1 MPNTPPKRE
10 LLYFATNKEIHD
22 LIIQGPQM
30 FPKEVLLD
38 LTRARGLFL
47 SPVAS
52 REELAAEVALLPFDY
67 ASLALLLGRAQR
79 RQSAEKLTTET
90 FSQTLKIEDIKKAC
104 EGYATTNVSDE
115 KVTVRQ
121 TQDGRVIATVTY
133 TELDTSKTELLQ
145 RRRREA
151 EIQFL
156 PGADG
161 TEVRMPFNEKAREIL
176 RDVTQRINALT
187 SQPVTRRSI
196 EVSHLKTAKDRT
208 DFFLHLITGLPDFKL
223 YNVTHLKVEIKIAG
237 GQPKPSA
244 SEAKKAKKKAKETF
258 ASTIENI
265 AIKGHSLLTSPEYL
279 ELTAKGFFITNIN
292 WTASRITSPYEIVEF
307 VAAFE
312 EGAEGTGFKYN
323 VGNRYPYLQSKSSN
337 ARTPQPI
344 PKGEQTSYI
353 GLLEQTARNA
363 LDQVGGQSDKMSS

>member
-22 LIIQGPQM
+22 LIIQGPLM
-30 FPKEVLLD
+30 YPKEVLLD

-67 ASLALLLGRAQR
+67 ASLSSLLGRTQR
-79 RQSAEKLTTET
+79 RQRAEKLTTET

-104 EGYATTNVSDE
+104 DGYASTNVGDE

-133 TELDTSKTELLQ
+133 TELDQSKTELLQ
-145 RRRREA
+145 RRQREA

-156 PGADG
+156 PGANG
-161 TEVRMPFNEKAREIL
+161 TEVRMPFNEKAKEIL
-176 RDVTQRINALT
+176 RDVTQRINAQA

-196 EVSHLKTAKDRT
+196 EVSHLTTAKNRT
-208 DFFLHLITGLPDFKL
+208 DFFLHLISGIPDFK
-223 YNVTHLKVEIKIAG
+223 YNDVTHLKVEVKIAG
-237 GQPKPSA
+237 GKPKPSA
-244 SEAKKAKKKAKETF
+244 SAARKAKDTF
-258 ASTIENI
+258 VSTIENI
-265 AIKGHSLLTSPEYL
+265 AIKGQSLLGSPEYL
-279 ELTAKGFFITNIN
+279 ELTAKGFFITSIN
-292 WTASRITSPYEIVEF
+292 WTARRITSPYEIVEF
-307 VAAFE
+307 AAAFE

-323 VGNRYPYLQSKSSN
+323 VGNRYPYLESKSSN
-337 ARTPQPI
+337 AKTPQPI
-344 PKGEQTSYI
+344 PKDEQTSYVA
-353 GLLEQTARNA
+353 LLEQTVRDA
-363 LDQVGGQSDKMSS
+363 LDQVGGQSDNMSE